1 MPGRRIPLPPPGAY
15 PRFATLG
22 DVLRLFSDDRAT
34 HGVPPG
40 THWTW
45 LGFPESW
52 PLVSCDQGNYTGPGS
67 PLGNPDDLW
76 WFTLADLAEHQ
87 PDAIPAWLAQLLV
100 REVAEYTGA
109 LAAAFIALGSVPLL
123 WTVPNYP
130 EPRMPA
136 YQPHY
141 RLAFGGPLGTT
152 EEWSCR
158 LNITSA
164 GALPDSA
171 AADAMLPSLVSA
183 VSAWVATANSC
194 LSTTTGLSWVKFNE
208 ILANG
213 HYADP
218 GNSRTAEVTPVVHG
232 SGSPSYPD
240 QIAIV
245 VSLLTAHARGR
256 AHAGRMYT
264 PALAASMTTDGLV
277 YPTAGTNIA
286 AAATA
291 LLNAVNAVVTP
302 AGVSIIAATGE
313 SNHVTRVAVGQ
324 VFDTM
329 RSRRRS
335 LIEKPYT
342 LGAVLAE

>member
-1 MPGRRIPLPPPGAY
+1 MPSRRTPLPPPGAY

-34 HGVPPG
+34 HAVPPG

-52 PLVSCDQGNYTGPGS
+52 PLVSCNQGNYTGPGT
-67 PLGNPDDLW
+67 PLGNPDDLF
-76 WFTLADLAEHQ
+76 WFTLAELAEHQ

-141 RLAFGGPLGTT
+141 RLAFGGTLFTD

-164 GALPDSA
+164 GDLPDSA
-171 AADAMLPSLVSA
+171 AADGMLPGLVTALSTWVSA
-183 VSAWVATANSC
+183 ADSL
-194 LSTTTGLSWVKFNE
+194 LSTVTKLNWVKFNE
-208 ILANG
+208 IAPSG
-213 HYADP
+213 HYVDP
-218 GNSRTAEVTPVVHG
+218 GSSRVAEVSPLVSGGGSASLPPQVAVVISLRTAH
-232 SGSPSYPD
+232 S
-240 QIAIV
+240 
-245 VSLLTAHARGR
+245 RGK
-256 AHAGRMYT
+256 AHAGRMFT
-264 PALAASMTTDGLV
+264 PAVAASAGLGYFQQTTAV
-277 YPTAGTNIA
+277 AGT
-286 AAATA
+286 ATT
-291 LLNAVNAVVTP
+291 LLNAINAVVDP
-302 AGVSIIAATGE
+302 AGVSIISATGE
-313 SNHVTRVAVGQ
+313 SNAVTHVAVGRI
-324 VFDTM
+324 FDTM

-335 LIEKPYT
+335 LSESPYV
-342 LGAVLAE
+342 LGAGLA

>member
-1 MPGRRIPLPPPGAY
+1 MSSRGAPLPPPGAY

-45 LGFPESW
+45 MGFPESW
-52 PLVSCDQGNYTGPGS
+52 PLVTCDQGNYTGPGT

-76 WFTLADLAEHQ
+76 WFTLAELAEHQ
-87 PDAIPAWLAQLLV
+87 PDAIPAWIAQLLV

-109 LAAAFIALGSVPLL
+109 LAAAFIALGSVPLV

-141 RLAFGGPLGTT
+141 RLAFGGPLYTD

-164 GALPDSA
+164 GALPDDA
-171 AADAMLPSLVSA
+171 AADAMLPGLVTA
-183 VSAWVATANSC
+183 VRTWVTSVASNLGNAA
-194 LSTTTGLSWVKFNE
+194 GLSWVKFNA
-208 ILANG
+208 INAAG
-213 HYADP
+213 HYVNA
-218 GNSRTAEVTPVVHG
+218 GSSRVAEVNPIVFGPGTSVMPPQVA
-232 SGSPSYPD
+232 
-240 QIAIV
+240 IAV
-245 VSLLTAHARGR
+245 TLNTAHSRGK
-256 AHAGRMYT
+256 AHAGRMFT
-264 PALAASMTTDGLV
+264 PALVAPVNGAGLHTV
-277 YPTAGTNIA
+277 GTNVA
-286 AAATA
+286 TAATT
-291 LLNAVNAVVTP
+291 LLNSVNAVVAP

-313 SNHVTRVAVGQ
+313 SNHVTHVSVGR

-335 LIEKPYT
+335 LAEKPYT
-342 LGAVLAE
+342 VGANLA